1 MALFALA
8 SFELSPAAEIY
19 GEGKFVSIQSQ
30 SQGGPAFNC
39 DVCGSGPAGPLTIS
53 LANPFL
59 STQAR
64 NALQSIG
71 FTDSF
76 TLNLD
81 AEALGVNR
89 DRTRRET
96 ARGVAGIREPRRSP
110 GANRAT
116 QLVSGHVQDSPPHF
130 AISPRILQFK

>member
-96 ARGVAGIREPRRSP
+96 ARGVAGIRGTLTENLRYDLSFTYGRS
-110 GANRAT
+110 
-116 QLVSGHVQDSPPHF
+116 
-130 AISPRILQFK
+130 RILFDRINNRNL